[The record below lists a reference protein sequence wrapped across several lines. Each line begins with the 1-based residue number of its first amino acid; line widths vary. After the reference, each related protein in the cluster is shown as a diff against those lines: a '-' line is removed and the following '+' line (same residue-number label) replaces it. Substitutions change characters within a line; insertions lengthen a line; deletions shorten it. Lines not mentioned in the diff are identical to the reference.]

1 MKPGFLI
8 PFIIFLACLAI
19 RTGYEMLKKTGKVD
33 SKNKLLFGF
42 VFLAMCLLWISWFSM
57 CPLDPVHFTLHAM
70 IRWMGLGTF
79 IVGMILAVGA
89 LIQLRGVENI
99 DHLVTTGL
107 FSKFRHPM
115 YLGFILWIIGW
126 AIYHDAVVSF
136 VAGLVGLGNI
146 IYWRHL
152 EEDHLE
158 KTYGD
163 KYITYRKQ
171 TWF

>member
-1 MKPGFLI
+1 MKPVFLI
-8 PFIIFLACLAI
+8 PFIIFLTCLVI
-19 RTGYEMLKKTGKVD
+19 RTGYEILKKSGKVD

-42 VFLAMCLLWISWFSM
+42 VFFAMCLLWISWFSM
-57 CPLDPVHFTLHAM
+57 CPLDTAHFSLPLA
-70 IRWMGLGTF
+70 IRWLGFGIF
-79 IVGMILAVGA
+79 IIGMILAVGA

-99 DHLVTTGL
+99 DHLVTRGL
-107 FSKFRHPM
+107 FAKLGHPM

-126 AIYHDAVVSF
+126 GIYHDAVIS
-136 VAGLVGLGNI
+136 LIVGMVGIGNI

-152 EEDHLE
+152 EEDHLV

-163 KYITYRKQ
+163 EYITYRKQ